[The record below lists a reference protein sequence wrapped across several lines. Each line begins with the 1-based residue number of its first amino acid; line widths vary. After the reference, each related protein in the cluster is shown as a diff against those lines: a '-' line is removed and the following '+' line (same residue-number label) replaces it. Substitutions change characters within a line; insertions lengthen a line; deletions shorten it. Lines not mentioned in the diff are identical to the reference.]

1 MLTSTSKSMTK
12 PFYRQPLIPVTEM
25 FTRKLP
31 NRYTVVARVRDGHFF
46 KTFNVAGHTAYE
58 AARRFDN
65 TQLDWI
71 RVSGA
76 TTK

>member
-1 MLTSTSKSMTK
+1 M
-12 PFYRQPLIPVTEM
+12 IPVTEM

-31 NRYTVVARVRDGHFF
+31 NRYTVIARVRDGHFF
-46 KTFNVAGHTAYE
+46 RRFSVAGYTAYE
-58 AARRFDN
+58 AARRFDR

-76 TTK
+76 TVK